1 MNKIILAILA
11 AFTLSLF
18 SANAVGIAP
27 HAGEQML
34 AKHESGK
41 SHHGKK
47 SGNKSGKKSKKHKK
61 HHHKK
66 G

>member
-1 MNKIILAILA
+1 MKKIIWAVLA
-11 AFTLSLF
+11 AFTLSLLP
-18 SANAVGIAP
+18 AKAVGIP
-27 HAGEQML
+27 LHGGEQML
-34 AKHESGK
+34 AKQGSGK

-66 G
+66 D